1 MASST
6 DAHNASTNSGF
17 YDAIIFDLGGVL
29 FTWSSS
35 PESPLSAKVVGR
47 ILSSSLWY
55 EYEKGNLD
63 EAKIYSL
70 IANQFAVEPADVKK
84 TFQIMSS
91 SLQSNKKV
99 LEVIRELKGTG
110 RSIYAM
116 SNISAPD
123 WEMLKNKATQAE
135 WALFDHTFT
144 SASARQRK
152 PNVGFFKYVIEKS
165 GIDPSRTIFVDDKLE
180 NVLTARSFGM
190 HGILFDDESKVIRD
204 LKNLCYDPVP
214 RGEHFLTSR
223 KKALTSVTSNNTE
236 FMELLIL
243 LATGDESLVD
253 FTMVSP
259 GLFNFF
265 QGRGLLT
272 TEVFANDLDTTSVGL
287 TVSSH
292 VDAETK
298 HRIMDEML
306 HYRDSDGIIQVYF
319 DHYRP
324 RMDPIVC
331 VNVLDLFYQNGRGH
345 ELSETLDWVEQ
356 VLKNRAY
363 ISGSYYYVSADHFLF
378 FLSRLLQDSVE
389 LRGRL
394 EPIFRE
400 RVMERFG
407 TEGDSL
413 SLALRIIAATVV
425 DLVDERDFKSLLSM
439 QCEDGSWSDSWFWK
453 YGASPIL
460 IQNDGVTTA
469 FAIRSIEQVQSLRK
483 RQSNTSTALPPLRS
497 KI

>member
-6 DAHNASTNSGF
+6 DAHNVSSNSGF

-35 PESPLSAKVVGR
+35 PESPLSANVVAR

-70 IANQFAVEPADVKK
+70 IAKQFAVEPADVKK

-110 RSIYAM
+110 LSIYAM
-116 SNISAPD
+116 SNVSAPD
-123 WEMLKNKATQAE
+123 WEILKTKATQAE
-135 WALFDHTFT
+135 LDLFDHTFT

-152 PNVGFFKYVIEKS
+152 PNVGFFKYVFERS
-165 GIDPSRTIFVDDKLE
+165 GIDPSRTIFVDDKME

-190 HGILFDDESKVIRD
+190 HGILFDDESKVIRN
-204 LKNLCYDPVP
+204 LKNLCYDPVL
-214 RGEHFLTSR
+214 RGKQFLTSR
-223 KKALTSVTSNNTE
+223 KKALTSVTSNNAE
-236 FMELLIL
+236 FMENFSQLLIL

-265 QGRGLLT
+265 QGRGLFT
-272 TEVFANDLDTTSVGL
+272 TEVYPNDLDTTSVGL
-287 TVSSH
+287 TVSTH
-292 VDAETK
+292 VDAQTK
-298 HRIMDEML
+298 HKIMDEML

-319 DHYRP
+319 DHDRP

-345 ELSETLDWVEQ
+345 QLPETLEWVEQ

-363 ISGSYYYVSADHFLF
+363 ISGSYYYVGADHFLF
-378 FLSRLLQDSVE
+378 FLSRLLQHSVE
-389 LRGRL
+389 VRERL
-394 EPIFRE
+394 EPIFKE
-400 RVMERFG
+400 RIMERFG
-407 TEGDSL
+407 TQGDSL

-439 QCEDGSWSDSWFWK
+439 QCEDGSWGNSWFWR
-453 YGASPIL
+453 YGLSSTFVR
-460 IQNDGVTTA
+460 NDGVTTA
-469 FAIRSIEQVQSLRK
+469 FALRSIGQVESLRK
-483 RQSNTSTALPPLRS
+483 RSF
-497 KI
+497 